1 MLPYG
6 TWPSNFSP
14 ESIAAGGKRFGDIR
28 TDDETVYWLES
39 RPLEKGRNTLMRLQD
54 GEIREL
60 LPEPYNVRSNVH
72 EYGGA
77 AFTVH
82 KGTVYFVNHLDKEI
96 YRLTPTS
103 KAPQR
108 LTEEP
113 NIRYADL
120 CVDEHR
126 KRLIFVR
133 EDHSTDSREPIN
145 TLATLSLESGE
156 NTSELLVSGADF
168 YSSPTIRN
176 DGTEM
181 AWLCWNHPQLP
192 WDGTE
197 LQVAAFNSEGR
208 IESVQTIAGSASE
221 SVFQPMWSS
230 KGELYFSS
238 DRNGWWNIHCCRNEK
253 VEAVVEMEAEFAWPQ
268 WVFGMSTN
276 AIVTDRFLACAYT
289 RAGLWRLG
297 IIDLQTKRL
306 TQIEL
311 PYSWI
316 DQLRATSKKL
326 FFYAASPSR
335 GKELVALSL
344 ANEKLQ
350 VIAKAAEKEPDPREI
365 SVAELLTFGS
375 DGVEV
380 QAFFYSPKN
389 PYVNPSENEKPPLI
403 VLGHSGPTAATD
415 NAYNP
420 KIQYWTSRGFA
431 VLDVNY
437 RGSTSFGRN
446 YREMLNGQWGVADVA
461 DCVNGARFVAETG
474 RVDPERLII
483 RGSSAGGFTALAAL
497 TFHAVFS
504 AGAVIY
510 GIGDL
515 EALTKETH
523 KFEARYNDTL
533 VAPYPEGKAIYK
545 QRSPLFQADQISVP
559 VIFFQGLDDKVVLPE
574 QSESMVEALKQQGI
588 EVTLV
593 TYEGEG
599 HGFRKPQTIVDSL
612 EKELAFYEKIFGFQ
626 PS

>member
-1 MLPYG
+1 
-6 TWPSNFSP
+6 
-14 ESIAAGGKRFGDIR
+14 
-28 TDDETVYWLES
+28 
-39 RPLEKGRNTLMRLQD
+39 
-54 GEIREL
+54 
-60 LPEPYNVRSNVH
+60 VH

-82 KGTVYFVNHLDKEI
+82 NGTVYFVNHLDKEI
-96 YRLTPTS
+96 YRLTPNS
-103 KAPQR
+103 KTPQC

-126 KRLIFVR
+126 NRLIFVR
-133 EDHSTDSREPIN
+133 EDHSTGSKEPIN
-145 TLATLSLESGE
+145 TLATISLESGKSK
-156 NTSELLVSGADF
+156 SEILVSGADF
-168 YSSPTIRN
+168 YSSPSIGP
-176 DGTEM
+176 DGKEM

-192 WDGTE
+192 WDGTD
-197 LQVAAFNSEGR
+197 LQVAAFNNKGI
-208 IESVQTIAGSASE
+208 IESAQTIVGGTSE
-221 SVFQPMWSS
+221 SVFQPMWAAG
-230 KGELYFSS
+230 GELYFSS
-238 DRNGWWNIHCCRNEK
+238 DRNGWWNIHRYRNEK

-268 WVFGMSTN
+268 WVFGMSTS
-276 AIVTDRFLACAYT
+276 AIVGDNYLACAYT
-289 RAGLWRLG
+289 QAGLWRLG
-297 IIDLQTKRL
+297 IIDLRTNVL
-306 TQIEL
+306 SQIEL

-316 DQLRATSKKL
+316 DQLRAASTKL
-326 FFYAASPSR
+326 FFYAASPDC

-344 ANEKLQ
+344 ADEKLQ
-350 VIAKAAEKEPDPREI
+350 IIAKAAENEPDPREV
-365 SVAELLTFGS
+365 SVAELLTFES
-375 DGVEV
+375 DGVDV

-389 PYVNPSENEKPPLI
+389 PYVIPSKNEKPPLI

-474 RVDPERLII
+474 RVDAERLII

-497 TFHAVFS
+497 TFHDVFS

-533 VAPYPEGKAIYK
+533 VAPYPKGKAIYK
-545 QRSPLFQADQISVP
+545 QRSPLFQAEQISVP

-574 QSESMVEALKQQGI
+574 QAESMVEALKQQGI

-599 HGFRKPQTIVDSL
+599 HGFRKPETIVDSL
-612 EKELAFYEKIFGFQ
+612 EKELAFYGKIFGFQ